1 MDQIKQEICGIREEV
16 ATLRAEVEKWSD
28 LVKLLAA
35 AQIPPLFQQRP
46 QQQCQQKPRQRVYQ
60 QSDPL
65 NRVQRKPQFDPI
77 PMTYA
82 ELLPTLLE
90 EKLIQTR
97 TLPQMPEMLPSW
109 YRPDLSCAFHQGP
122 PGHDAEHFYAL
133 KAEVQKLIQANILSF
148 KGSSPIV
155 QDQGTPSI
163 AVDVLSFTH

>member
-1 MDQIKQEICGIREEV
+1 MDQIKQEICEIREEV

-97 TLPQMPEMLPSW
+97 TLAKMPEIVPSW
-109 YRPDLSCAFHQGP
+109 YRPALSCVFHQGA
-122 PGHDAEHFYAL
+122 PGHDAEHCYAL

-155 QDQGTPSI
+155 QDQGTSSA
-163 AVDVLSFTH
+163 AVDVSSSTH